1 MKNILI
7 PTNLDEFGEFAYSIA
22 SQLAAKM
29 NHKITL
35 LSIVEAHSS
44 AILNKN
50 GELIDDGE
58 SDYSDLHKERDK
70 RKDALI
76 EWAKDK
82 ELVSSIYST
91 AGNVN
96 QVILSFIENND
107 VDLVVMGTKGI
118 WGWKDK
124 MQGSHTEY
132 IANHSKTPV
141 LSLKCDRSNMSIKE
155 FLFVSDFHQKEKL
168 NFTLINEIAD
178 AFEAKIIMLYIN
190 RDNSE
195 SQETILSNMQ
205 KCATINE
212 FKNYEFQIYNDKN
225 VEHGVSRFCQE
236 RNIDLIILGSS
247 QQKGITSLFKHSVS
261 RDIVN
266 HLFHPVITFPL

>member
-29 NHKITL
+29 NASITL
-35 LSIVEAHSS
+35 LSVIESNPS
-44 AILNKN
+44 AILDDN
-50 GELIDDGE
+50 GNLIDDGE
-58 SDYSDLHKERDK
+58 SDYSDLYNERDQ
-70 RKDALI
+70 RKEALI

-82 ELVSSIYST
+82 TLVNSMHS
-91 AGNVN
+91 AVGNVN

-107 VDLVVMGTKGI
+107 IELVVMGTRGI
-118 WGWKDK
+118 WDWKDK
-124 MQGSHTEY
+124 MVGSHTEY
-132 IANHSKTPV
+132 IANHSRIPV
-141 LSLKCDRSNMSIKE
+141 LSLKCDRSNLTIKE

-168 NFTLINEIAD
+168 NFTLVNEIAA
-178 AFEAKIIMLYIN
+178 AFDAKIIMLYIN

-205 KCATINE
+205 NCATVNE
-212 FKNYEFQIYNDKN
+212 FKNFEFQIYNDKSI
-225 VEHGVSRFCQE
+225 EHGVSRFCQE

-247 QQKGITSLFKHSVS
+247 QQKGIASLFKNSVS
-261 RDIVN
+261 KDIVN
-266 HLFHPVITFPL
+266 HLFHPVITFPF